1 VFKRVGKPAI
11 FILVIVIAAISYLA
25 IFGVHSYNG
34 DIKQTVIAGVQDIRF
49 GIDIRGGV
57 DVTFTPPAGTKVTSA
72 DMTAMVQRLSERM
85 DSLGIKDRDIY
96 PDYSHN
102 RIDIRFPWKSDV
114 AVKDQDAE
122 TAISELAATS
132 ELYFKDSSGNTFMTG
147 KDVQSAKAD
156 VDNNNNGVGYDIS
169 LTFKDTG
176 VKKFAA
182 ATKKAAAA
190 ASGKNTI
197 SIYLDNKL
205 LQTASVDS
213 EIDSSTCIIDN
224 TSNPLTKEY
233 CADIASKINAGAL
246 PFKLVTDN
254 YSAISPTMGQNALY
268 VTVLAGL
275 IAFILICLFM
285 ILYYRLPGLIACI
298 ALIGHITATLLC
310 ISIPQFTLT
319 LPGIAGII
327 LSIGMGVD
335 CNIIT
340 AERIKEELRVGKTLD
355 GAIDAGFE
363 RSFTAIFDGN
373 ITVII
378 VGILL
383 WIFGSGT
390 VQSFGYTLIIG
401 VIFNFIMGLTFSRMM
416 LKSISKF
423 PGVRKNWLFG
433 GASK

>member
-1 VFKRVGKPAI
+1 VFKRVGKPVI
-11 FILVIVIAAISYLA
+11 FILVIVIAAISYLSIA
-25 IFGVHSYNG
+25 GVHTYNG

-49 GIDIRGGV
+49 GIDIKGGV
-57 DVTFTPPAGTKVTSA
+57 DVTFTPPAGTKVSNA
-72 DMTAMVQRLSERM
+72 DMTAMVQRLTERM
-85 DSLGIKDRDIY
+85 DSLNIKDKDIY

-102 RIDIRFPWKSDV
+102 RINIRFPWKSDV
-114 AVKDQDAE
+114 TVKNQDAE

-132 ELYFKDSSGNTFMTG
+132 ELYFKDASGKTFMKG
-147 KDVQSAKAD
+147 GDVQSAKAD
-156 VDNNNNGVGYDIS
+156 VDNSNNGNGYCIS
-169 LTFKDTG
+169 LTFKDSGT
-176 VKKFAA
+176 KKFAA
-182 ATKKAAAA
+182 ATKANI
-190 ASGKNTI
+190 GKSI

-205 LQTASVDS
+205 LQTATVNE
-213 EIDSSTCIIDN
+213 EISGGSCIINN
-224 TSNPLTKEY
+224 TSSPLTLEY
-233 CADIASKINAGAL
+233 CTDIASKINAGAL

-254 YSAISPTMGQNALY
+254 YSAISATMGANALY

-298 ALIGHITATLLC
+298 ALAGHITATLLC
-310 ISIPQFTLT
+310 ISIPQLTLT

-355 GAIDAGFE
+355 GAIDAGFA

-383 WIFGSGT
+383 TIFGSGT

-401 VIFNFIMGLTFSRMM
+401 VIFNFIMGLTFSRLM